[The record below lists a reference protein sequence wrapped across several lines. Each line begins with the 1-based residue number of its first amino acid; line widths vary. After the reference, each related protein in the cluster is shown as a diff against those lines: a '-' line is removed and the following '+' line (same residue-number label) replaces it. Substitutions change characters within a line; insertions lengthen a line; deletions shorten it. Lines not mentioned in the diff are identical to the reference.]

1 MNVAVVI
8 ARNEIEMKMKYE
20 DVDVYCLPDGAVCK
34 MDEKRRSPLEI
45 EECPIG
51 YDECDGK

>member
-1 MNVAVVI
+1 
-8 ARNEIEMKMKYE
+8 MKMKYE
-20 DVDVYCLPDGAVCK
+20 DVDIYCLPDGAVCK

-51 YDECDGK
+51 CDECDGNCFYYAEEE

>member
-1 MNVAVVI
+1 
-8 ARNEIEMKMKYE
+8 MKYE

-34 MDEKRRSPLEI
+34 MDKKRRSPLEI

-51 YDECDGK
+51 CDECDGSCFYYTEEE